1 MNGFMYPSGSNNVK
15 LKIISKS
22 GSASGSFPNGAGFA
36 LSISVPDGYIA
47 IASGLSCSTGT
58 YFYSSCSS
66 SISSDRKIVSGS
78 FNGGVDHGTTT
89 RAISG
94 TLYAYCIPDKFKIIG
109 E

>member
-15 LKIISKS
+15 LKVISKS
-22 GSASGSFPNGAGFA
+22 GSTSGTFPYGASFA

-47 IASGLSCSTGT
+47 IASGLSCNTGS
-58 YFYSSCSS
+58 YYSSSCSS
-66 SISSDRKIVSGS
+66 SISSDRKIVSGN
-78 FNGGVDHGTTT
+78 FVGGSDHGAT
-89 RAISG
+89 RAING